1 MAGRVPL
8 AALAVA
14 VAAAAAASPDARA
27 QSAAPPAT
35 VLVRY
40 GFDDDSV
47 ATGPDTFAVFRAAH
61 GRVALSSA
69 FRLSGYRSVEISDVA
84 GNGDFSELQ
93 GYFPEQRSGRV
104 FAHFA
109 LLTAR
114 PEEELNVALAGPR
127 RFQLG
132 KDGIAFWLATREGRW
147 VHTTDSIPKKL
158 VPVRAFV
165 WYTVDVAYDV
175 ERGRYDL
182 VIREEGRAEPVV
194 SLRDQPG
201 PASQPASAV
210 DAFSFISDPMEDVS
224 EVTYYVDD
232 VVIATS
238 REVAVPPLIAPGR
251 RKLFVD
257 AFDEFRRAEDARP
270 ACLPPV
276 SLADFGV
283 QGQDAGALDG
293 VLSEKT
299 AAAAVSA
306 ASAGV
311 RAAAEWRQG
320 CAALDQRQP
329 AVALAHFDRAATLA
343 PGARL
348 YRLSGALALI
358 ALGRPAE
365 AEERLAATRSAWPD
379 DARFAVVAA
388 MAAGARGD
396 LPAAREAVRAAA
408 EAGDAAAAERYYLA
422 LLWDGRW
429 REAHEWALISA
440 RRAPEGNAA
449 AAEWRERAGDAAF
462 RLRSLE
468 EAKELYESAAAAAE
482 RPSLILKLSDVAF
495 LAGDVEAER
504 RYRERY
510 YGSLTEE

>member
-1 MAGRVPL
+1 
-8 AALAVA
+8 
-14 VAAAAAASPDARA
+14 
-27 QSAAPPAT
+27 

-84 GNGDFSELQ
+84 GNRDFSELQ

-114 PEEELNVALAGPR
+114 PEEELNVALAGPK

-132 KDGIAFWLATREGRW
+132 KDGIAFWLATREGRF
-147 VHTTDSIPKKL
+147 VHVSDSIPKKL
-158 VPVRAFV
+158 AAVRAFV
-165 WYTVDVAYDV
+165 WYTVDLAYDV

-182 VIREEGRAEPVV
+182 AIHEEGRQEPVV

-201 PASQPASAV
+201 AASQPGSSV
-210 DAFSFISDPMEDVS
+210 DVFSFISDPVEDAS

-238 REVAVPPLIAPGR
+238 RDVAVPPLVAPGR

-270 ACLPPV
+270 RCLPPV
-276 SLADFGV
+276 SLADLGV
-283 QGQDAGALDG
+283 EPRDAGALDG
-293 VLSEKT
+293 ILGSAAPGT
-299 AAAAVSA
+299 AAVAPN

-311 RAAAEWRQG
+311 RAAAEWRAG
-320 CAALDQRQP
+320 CAALEEGE
-329 AVALAHFDRAATLA
+329 AAAALRRFDRAAGLA
-343 PGARL
+343 PGGRL
-348 YRLSGALALI
+348 YGLSGALALI
-358 ALGRPAE
+358 ALGRQAQ
-365 AEERLAATRSAWPD
+365 AEERLSAVRGAWAD
-379 DARFAVVAA
+379 DARYAVVAA
-388 MAAGARGD
+388 MLAGARGD
-396 LPAAREAVRAAA
+396 LPAAREAVRSAA
-408 EAGDAAAAERYYLA
+408 EAGDAAAAERYYLS
-422 LLWDGRW
+422 LLWEGRSQ
-429 REAHEWALISA
+429 EAREWALAAA
-440 RRAPEGNAA
+440 RRTAPGSAA
-449 AAEWRERAGDAAF
+449 AAEWLERAGDAAF
-462 RLRSLE
+462 RLRALAE
-468 EAKELYESAAAAAE
+468 TTELYETAAAVGE

>member
-1 MAGRVPL
+1 VP
-8 AALAVA
+8 
-14 VAAAAAASPDARA
+14 ARA
-27 QSAAPPAT
+27 QGAPPPAT

-47 ATGPDTFAVFRAAH
+47 AAGPDTFAVFRAAH
-61 GRVALSSA
+61 GRVALSTA

-93 GYFPEQRSGRV
+93 GYFPEQRTGRV

-114 PEEELNVALAGPR
+114 PEEELNLALAGPR

-147 VHTTDSIPKKL
+147 VHTSDSIPKKL
-158 VPVRAFV
+158 APVRAFV
-165 WYTVDVAYDV
+165 WYTIDLAYDV

-201 PASQPASAV
+201 AASQAASAV
-210 DAFSFISDPMEDVS
+210 DLFSFISDPTEDAS

-232 VVIATS
+232 VMIATS

-270 ACLPPV
+270 QCLPPV
-276 SLADFGV
+276 SLADLGV
-283 QGQDAGALDG
+283 EGRDAGALDG
-293 VLSEKT
+293 VLTGT
-299 AAAAVSA
+299 AKVAPTS
-306 ASAGV
+306 SAGV
-311 RAAAEWRQG
+311 RAAAEWGAG
-320 CAALDQRQP
+320 CAALADGQAAP
-329 AVALAHFDRAATLA
+329 ALAHFDHAATLA

-348 YRLSGALALI
+348 YRLSGALALV
-358 ALGRPAE
+358 ALGRPAR
-365 AEERLAATRSAWPD
+365 AEERLAALRSAWPD
-379 DARFAVVAA
+379 DARFVVVAA

-396 LPAAREAVRAAA
+396 LPAAREAVRSAA

-429 REAHEWALISA
+429 REAHEWALGWA
-440 RRAPEGNAA
+440 RRSPAGTAA
-449 AAEWRERAGDAAF
+449 AAQWMERAGDAAF

-468 EAKELYESAAAAAE
+468 EAKELYESAVTVAT
-482 RPSLILKLSDVAF
+482 RSSLILKLSDVAF
-495 LAGDVEAER
+495 LAGDLESER
-504 RYRERY
+504 RYRERL

>member
-1 MAGRVPL
+1 M
-8 AALAVA
+8 
-14 VAAAAAASPDARA
+14 AAAPAPARA
-27 QSAAPPAT
+27 QGAAPPAT

-114 PEEELNVALAGPR
+114 PEEELNVALAGPK

-132 KDGIAFWLATREGRW
+132 KDGIAFWLATREGRF
-147 VHTTDSIPKKL
+147 VHVSDSIPKRL
-158 VPVRAFV
+158 AAVRAFV
-165 WYTVDVAYDV
+165 WYTVDMAYDV

-182 VIREEGRAEPVV
+182 LIHEEGRDEPVV

-201 PASQPASAV
+201 AANQAASSV
-210 DAFSFISDPMEDVS
+210 DMFSFISDPLEDVS

-232 VVIATS
+232 VAIATS
-238 REVAVPPLIAPGR
+238 RAVAVPPLIAPGR

-257 AFDEFRRAEDARP
+257 AFDEFRHAEDTRP
-270 ACLPPV
+270 RCLPPA
-276 SLADFGV
+276 SLADLGV
-283 QGQDAGALDG
+283 EARDAGAVDG
-293 VLSEKT
+293 VLAGT
-299 AAAAVSA
+299 APAAPA

-311 RAAAEWRQG
+311 RAAAEWRAG
-320 CAALDQRQP
+320 CAALEEGQ
-329 AVALAHFDRAATLA
+329 AAAALGRFDRAASLA
-343 PGARL
+343 PGGRL
-348 YRLSGALALI
+348 YGLSGALALI
-358 ALGRPAE
+358 ALGSHAQ
-365 AEERLAATRSAWPD
+365 AGERLAAIRGAWPD
-379 DARFAVVAA
+379 DAQYAVVAA

-408 EAGDAAAAERYYLA
+408 EAGDAAAGERYYLA

-429 REAHEWALISA
+429 REAHEWALASA
-440 RRAPEGNAA
+440 RRQEAGSAA
-449 AAEWRERAGDAAF
+449 AAAWLERAGDAAF
-462 RLRSLE
+462 RLRALA
-468 EAKELYESAAAAAE
+468 EAKELYEAAAAVDE

-504 RYRERY
+504 RCRERY